1 MKQISLNPEIQ
12 NKAVLYCRFSSENQR
27 EKSIEGQR
35 RECLE
40 YAQKNGIEVIGEY
53 VDRAKSATTDERPD
67 FQRTIRK
74 SSSKSFGIVL
84 VWKLDIFARN
94 RFDSL
99 KYKAILKQNGI
110 RLLSETERIMEGP
123 DGIIMESLLDGMNE
137 YYSADLSQKIK
148 RGMTENVLKGK
159 TTGGLRQFDYQ
170 IVNGCYVIDENEG
183 HMIKEMFHLYAYD
196 GLSIKAI

>member
-1 MKQISLNPEIQ
+1 MPK
-12 NKAVLYCRFSSENQR
+12 
-27 EKSIEGQR
+27 
-35 RECLE
+35 
-40 YAQKNGIEVIGEY
+40 KNGIEVIGEY

-67 FQRTIRK
+67 FQRTIRE

-84 VWKLDIFARN
+84 VWKLDRFARN

-99 KYKAILKQNGI
+99 KYKAILKQNGV
-110 RLLSETERIMEGP
+110 RLLSETERIMEGS

-170 IVNGCYVIDENEG
+170 IVNGRYVIDENEG
-183 HMIKEMFHLYAYD
+183 HMVKKMFHLYTYD
-196 GLSIKAI
+196 GLSIKAIWENSTF